1 MRRRAFTLIEL
12 LVVIAVIG
20 ILAAMIQP
28 GLTAA
33 NEYARLM
40 LCRSRLA
47 EVGMA
52 LRLYMQ
58 DWEAPPEDL
67 ETLCALG
74 YLEDEIVLECAHA
87 QEPFDYH
94 RPDDGAAADTVVA
107 ACPNHPHGGGRS
119 GAVLRLNGRVVVDRV
134 PGP

>member
-12 LVVIAVIG
+12 LVVIAIIG

-47 EVGMA
+47 EMGMA

-74 YLEDEIVLECAHA
+74 YLEDDTVLQCSHA
-87 QEPFDYH
+87 QEPFEYH
-94 RPDDGAAADTVVA
+94 CPDDEAAANTVVA
-107 ACPNHPHGGGRS
+107 ACPNRPHGGGRS
-119 GAVLRLNGRVVVDRV
+119 GAVLHLNSRVVVDRV

>member
-12 LVVIAVIG
+12 LVVMAIIG
-20 ILAAMIQP
+20 ILAAAIQP

-47 EVGMA
+47 EMGMA

-67 ETLCALG
+67 ETLYALG
-74 YLEDEIVLECAHA
+74 YLEDDTVLQCSQA
-87 QEPFDYH
+87 QASFEYH
-94 RPDDGAAADTVVA
+94 RPDGEAAADTVVA
-107 ACPNHPHGGGRS
+107 ACPNRPHGGGRS